1 MLTIVGYQMK
11 EKLRSHNLIAIS
23 GCKNAGKD
31 SITSMLQYCLSV
43 PKMLRQYWI
52 YKNFRKWISTKYK
65 RLAFADPLKRM
76 LATLLN
82 VPVSKFN
89 NRHFKEDCVINIPTL
104 DYSLSAFNEE
114 SDILSDSKFNKL
126 VKNLDPLLTQS
137 NLTVRQLMQ
146 YFGTN
151 VMHTFFGRNVWINST
166 LKHADGP
173 TIISDLRFK
182 AEYDAVK
189 EMDGFV
195 IYVDRPG
202 CEFGQHASEREME
215 ELLNSNKYDLII
227 HNNGSTKDLF
237 NQIKEL
243 C

>member
-1 MLTIVGYQMK
+1 MK
-11 EKLRSHNLIAIS
+11 EKLHSRSLIAVS

-43 PKMLRQYWI
+43 PKIFRQYWI
-52 YKNFRKWISTKYK
+52 YKNFRKWISPKYK

-76 LATLLN
+76 LAILLN
-82 VPVSKFN
+82 IPVSKFN

-114 SDILSDSKFNKL
+114 PDVLSDSKFNKL
-126 VKNLDPLLTQS
+126 VKNLDPSLTQS

-166 LKHADGP
+166 LKHANSP

-182 AEYDAVK
+182 AEYNAVK
-189 EMDGFV
+189 ERGGFV

-227 HNNGSTKDLF
+227 HNDGSAKDLF

>member
-1 MLTIVGYQMK
+1 MQIIVGCQMK
-11 EKLRSHNLIAIS
+11 GKLHSHNLIAIS

-31 SITSMLQYCLSV
+31 SITSILQYCLSV
-43 PKMLRQYWI
+43 PKILRQYWI
-52 YKNFRKWISTKYK
+52 YKNFRKRISPKYK

-76 LATLLN
+76 LAILLN
-82 VPVSKFN
+82 IPVSKFN

-114 SDILSDSKFNKL
+114 PNVLSDSKFNKL
-126 VKNLDPLLTQS
+126 VKNLDPSLTQS
-137 NLTVRQLMQ
+137 NLTIRQLMQ

-182 AEYDAVK
+182 AEYDVVK
-189 EMDGFV
+189 EMDGFI

-227 HNNGSTKDLF
+227 HNDGSAKDLF
-237 NQIKEL
+237 NKIKEL

>member
-1 MLTIVGYQMK
+1 MLTIVGCQMK
-11 EKLRSHNLIAIS
+11 EKLRSHNLIAVS

-43 PKMLRQYWI
+43 PKIFRQYWI
-52 YKNFRKWISTKYK
+52 YKNFRKWVSPKYK

-76 LATLLN
+76 LAVLLN

-114 SDILSDSKFNKL
+114 SDVLSDSKFNKL
-126 VKNLDPLLTQS
+126 VKNLDSSLTQS

-146 YFGTN
+146 YFGTEICQKY
-151 VMHTFFGRNVWINST
+151 FGRNVWINST
-166 LKHADGP
+166 LKHANKP

-182 AEYDAVK
+182 AEYNAVK
-189 EMDGFV
+189 ERNGFV

-215 ELLNSNKYDLII
+215 ELLNSNKYDLVI
-227 HNNGSTKDLF
+227 HNDGSAKDLF
-237 NQIKEL
+237 NKIKEL

>member
-1 MLTIVGYQMK
+1 MK
-11 EKLRSHNLIAIS
+11 GKLHSHNLIAIS

-43 PKMLRQYWI
+43 PKIFRQYWI
-52 YKNFRKWISTKYK
+52 YKNFRKWISPKYK

-76 LATLLN
+76 LAILLN

-126 VKNLDPLLTQS
+126 VKNLDPSLTQS
-137 NLTVRQLMQ
+137 NLTIRQLMQ
-146 YFGTN
+146 YFGTEICQKY
-151 VMHTFFGRNVWINST
+151 FGRNVWINST
-166 LKHADGP
+166 LKHANNP

-189 EMDGFV
+189 ERNGFV

-227 HNNGSTKDLF
+227 HNDGSAKDLF
-237 NQIKEL
+237 NQIKKL

>member
-11 EKLRSHNLIAIS
+11 EKLYCHNLIAIS

-43 PKMLRQYWI
+43 PRIFRQYWI
-52 YKNFRKWISTKYK
+52 YKNFRKWVSPKYK

-76 LATLLN
+76 LAILLN

-114 SDILSDSKFNKL
+114 SNILSDSKFNKL
-126 VKNLDPLLTQS
+126 VKNLDPSLTQS

-146 YFGTN
+146 YFGTEICQKY
-151 VMHTFFGRNVWINST
+151 FGRNVWINST
-166 LKHADGP
+166 LKHANNS

-182 AEYDAVK
+182 AEYNAVK
-189 EMDGFV
+189 ERNGFV

-227 HNNGSTKDLF
+227 HNDGSAKDLF
-237 NQIKEL
+237 NKIKEL